1 MTQPITLDDIRSAQ
15 KRIAAHI
22 QPLRITRSESLSQR
36 FERDILLAQE
46 YLQTTGSFKF
56 RGATNAVLQLPPGT
70 SGVTAVSTGNHGR
83 GLAYAAKQA
92 GVPCIICMSELVPR
106 NKLEAIRAL
115 GAETRIVGKSQD
127 EAEIEAKR
135 LVSEEGY
142 TMIPPFDHP
151 HIIAGQGTLGLEM
164 LEQVP
169 NVDTVVVQLSGGGL
183 ISGIALAIKAQR
195 PGVRIVGV
203 SMQRGAAMAAS
214 QAAGAPVEVEELATL
229 ADSLGGGIGLDNQYT
244 FAMVRDYVDDIVL
257 LDEDEIADGIRHAY
271 FNEQAI
277 VEGGGAVG
285 IGALLAGKVKPGEP
299 TIVLMSGKNI
309 DMELHRE
316 IINRDQ

>member
-135 LVSEEGY
+135 LVSEESY

-316 IINRDQ
+316 IINREK